1 MKLKMILNKANKS
14 ATIQLPKK
22 SFDKVSRD
30 KISKSR
36 WAFIKF
42 EGFE

>member
-1 MKLKMILNKANKS
+1 MKLKLILNKSNKS

-22 SFDKVSRD
+22 TFEKSIRQKIDK
-30 KISKSR
+30 SK

>member
-1 MKLKMILNKANKS
+1 MILNKANKS

-22 SFDKVSRD
+22 QFDKPFRD
-30 KISKSR
+30 KIKSAKY
-36 WAFIKF
+36 AFIKF